1 MQKHRDMRR
10 TDWKRILKRD
20 YLWDRCVYQGMEGI
34 ASLILIREITQPLIV
49 RNGDHE
55 VTIVDEEMSWL
66 QVALHDQFVWVT
78 AMFDQQDRLL
88 QIYFDITDGNHLE
101 PAENPT
107 FEDLYLDIVMEPD
120 GALYMLDR
128 DELDEAFAAGLITAQ
143 QYQRTISEGEHLYQW
158 LTENSQ
164 AFCGFCCEQMKK
176 LKGMQNNGED

>member
-20 YLWDRCVYQGMEGI
+20 YVWDHCNYQGMAGI
-34 ASLILIREITQPLIV
+34 ASLITIHEVAQPLNV

-55 VTIVDEEMSWL
+55 VTIVDEGMSWL
-66 QVALHDQFVWVT
+66 QIAFYDQYVWVT
-78 AMFDQQDRLL
+78 AMFDQHDRLL

-107 FEDLYLDIVMEPD
+107 FEDLYLDVVMEPD
-120 GALYMLDR
+120 GALYMLDQE
-128 DELDEAFAAGLITAQ
+128 ELDEAYAAGTITLQ
-143 QYQRTISEGEHLYQW
+143 QYQRTIVEGKQLYQW

-164 AFCGFCCEQMKK
+164 AFCAFCCEQMKK
-176 LKGMQNNGED
+176 LKGMRKNGED